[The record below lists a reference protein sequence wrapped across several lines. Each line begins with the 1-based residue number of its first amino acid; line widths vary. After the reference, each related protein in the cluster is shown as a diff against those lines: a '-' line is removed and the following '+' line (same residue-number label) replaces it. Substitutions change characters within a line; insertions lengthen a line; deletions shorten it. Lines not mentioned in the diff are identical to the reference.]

1 MNDIENIEKYYQ
13 GELAFEKLS
22 AKQKDIF
29 NRLDYADNILRSA
42 LVKTEGA
49 CAKQMV
55 AKFKPLFH
63 AYTIRTAYRDI
74 ELAKSIHKS
83 ISRIDKDYEKMKL
96 INRLDWSMARAQA
109 TDNLREFNAAL
120 ALKIKLLGLDKVDD
134 NKIPWEQLVS
144 PALYMQ
150 FNING
155 EKSAM
160 LDLNELMKIKGSFK
174 DEIINTIEEATI
186 ITDISSF
193 LDAETE

>member
-1 MNDIENIEKYYQ
+1 MNDLESIEKYYQ

-22 AKQKDIF
+22 PKQKDIF
-29 NRLDYADNILRSA
+29 DRLDYADNILRSA

-63 AYTIRTAYRDI
+63 SYTIRTAYRDI

-83 ISRIDKDYEKMKL
+83 ISRIDKDYEKLKL

-174 DEIINTIEEATI
+174 DEIINSIEEAVV

-193 LDAETE
+193 LDAEKE